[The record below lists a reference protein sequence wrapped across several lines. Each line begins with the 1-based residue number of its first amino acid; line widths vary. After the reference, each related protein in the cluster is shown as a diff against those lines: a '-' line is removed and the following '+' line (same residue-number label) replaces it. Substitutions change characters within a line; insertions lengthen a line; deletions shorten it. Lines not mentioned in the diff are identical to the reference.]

1 MFPVQLLGRRK
12 RGQYIYIY
20 IYVYIRFWEVLERFP
35 GTNPS
40 QKGVELTVLEK
51 NVLYI
56 YTYIYM
62 YTYAYTV
69 KTHGQEDGLFFVISK
84 MVLILFV
91 FSRETSSIYTY
102 AYTIKIHGTI
112 QRLQG

>member
-1 MFPVQLLGRRK
+1 
-12 RGQYIYIY
+12 
-20 IYVYIRFWEVLERFP
+20 
-35 GTNPS
+35 
-40 QKGVELTVLEK
+40 
-51 NVLYI
+51 
-56 YTYIYM
+56 M